1 MDTNKAWHMETIIA
15 AAAKKLEKNHFK
27 AITARTSAEAV
38 NHALGLITANESVGA
53 GGSQTLI
60 QLELIERL
68 AERGQQLYA
77 NKPGLSAEESLKLR
91 RQALNSDIYMA
102 SPNAVTLDGKLLFM
116 DSIGN
121 RASGMIFGPKKVI
134 AFAGANKI
142 VENEAA
148 GWARI
153 RQVAGP
159 LNSRRL
165 KLENPCATTGI
176 CSDCDSPKRIC
187 NIAVTLHKIPRHT
200 QYYVILIAEELGY

>member
-1 MDTNKAWHMETIIA
+1 MDINKAWHRETIIA

-27 AITARTSAEAV
+27 AVTARTGAEAV
-38 NHALGLITANESVGA
+38 DRALGLIAPGESVGA
-53 GGSQTLI
+53 GGSQTLV
-60 QLELIERL
+60 QLKILERL
-68 AERGQQLYA
+68 AERGQPLYT
-77 NKPGLSAEESLKLR
+77 NRPGLSLEESLKLR
-91 RQALNSDIYMA
+91 RQALTADVYMA
-102 SPNAVTLDGKLLFM
+102 SPNAVSLDGKLLFM

-159 LNSRRL
+159 VGLNLKTPAPRRA
-165 KLENPCATTGI
+165 CAA
-176 CSDCDSPKRIC
+176 
-187 NIAVTLHKIPRHT
+187 IATRRNAYAT
-200 QYYVILIAEELGY
+200 